1 MIYKYLGVIT
11 PKGLN
16 IIKKKTFKL
25 FGFQIVWLRV
35 YPMKVI
41 PEIHRSH

>member
-1 MIYKYLGVIT
+1 VNDSFTDIVGIIDH
-11 PKGLN
+11 

-35 YPMKVI
+35 YPIKVI
-41 PEIHRSH
+41 PEMHRSH